1 MPCETCYERLIGSE
15 QEKADIIRQLKE
27 PLGDAIACRA
37 TQNRQ
42 EKLEI
47 VFSKL
52 ILEPFSIIFSSCGL
66 KEQPFGMDLRRR

>member
-1 MPCETCYERLIGSE
+1 MPCETCYERLIGSQ

-27 PLGDAIACRA
+27 PLGDTIACRA
-37 TQNRQ
+37 IENRQ

-66 KEQPFGMDLRRR
+66 EEQPFGMDLRRR